1 MLIAHHSYL
10 VIKAASGSFFLG
22 NQALMWNSISQNA
35 LGDLGG
41 TGGKRI

>member
-10 VIKAASGSFFLG
+10 VIKAASGSFLLG
-22 NQALMWNSISQNA
+22 NQALVWNISQNV

-41 TGGKRI
+41 TGGKCI